1 MNCLAPSMT
10 QSEPSRRARV
20 PMLPASEPPVGSV
33 SPKAQKLS
41 PVAMAG
47 RYSARRSS
55 VARWWKRAA
64 EMAWTWT
71 VTASD
76 ESSTA
81 NSSAA
86 MHMLRRSAPEP
97 P

>member
-1 MNCLAPSMT
+1 MNPRGEIT
-10 QSEPSRRARV
+10 
-20 PMLPASEPPVGSV
+20 
-33 SPKAQKLS
+33 
-41 PVAMAG
+41 G
-47 RYSARRSS
+47 RLRSS
-55 VARWWKRAA
+55 LPYALTAAQERVWSEIRQDMAASYQHWKRAA
-64 EMAWTWT
+64 EIAWTWT

-76 ESSTA
+76 ESTTE